1 MPIKSLVPSTQD
13 LWSKA
18 WTYDESAVA
27 CAFTRD
33 GETAAVAF
41 LDGAVLLL
49 HKDEEKLLT
58 VTKAGASPLTL
69 AAEKSSFLIGSDDG
83 RLLRISWENEPIEIA
98 HHKGKW
104 IEHIA
109 VHVESNVF
117 AYSAGKEVFLNTQN
131 EPLTHPSTVGGLGFH
146 PNGKRLA
153 VSHYNGVSLWWVKAK
168 SPAPQILAWKGS
180 HLSLLWHPKGD
191 YLMTSMQEN
200 ALHGWRMKDMNEL
213 RMAGYPNK
221 VHSMGFS
228 ASTKWLATSGS
239 EQIIC
244 WPFAGSG
251 PQGKPPMGLGIPEG
265 KPCTAVAL
273 HPKEELVAAGYET
286 GRIVLA
292 LFEDQLPIELI
303 PPNNIPINCLT
314 WSPDGQNLIACDKNG
329 SNYLLTA
336 HKILSTQTTTMLRD
350 DHSQFGSR

>member
-1 MPIKSLVPSTQD
+1 MPIKSLVPSSQD
-13 LWSKA
+13 LWSNA
-18 WTYDESAVA
+18 WTYDEPVVA
-27 CAFTRD
+27 CAFSGD
-33 GETAAVAF
+33 ALTAAIAF
-41 LDGAVLLL
+41 LDGAVFLFQ
-49 HKDEEKLLT
+49 KNEEKF
-58 VTKAGASPLTL
+58 VTATINGASPLTV
-69 AAEKSSFLIGSDDG
+69 AAEKSSFLIGCDDG
-83 RLLRISWENEPIEIA
+83 RLLRVSWDKEPIEIA

-109 VHVESNVF
+109 VHHESKAF
-117 AYSAGKEVFLNTQN
+117 AYSAGKDVFLSTQTTA
-131 EPLTHPSTVGGLGFH
+131 LTHPSTVGGIGFH

-153 VSHYNGVSLWWVKAK
+153 VSHYNGVSLWWVNAK
-168 SPAPQILAWKGS
+168 SPTPQMLEWKGS

-286 GRIVLA
+286 GRVVLA

-303 PPNNIPINCLT
+303 PPNNISVTAMT
-314 WSPDGQNLIACDKNG
+314 WSPDGQNLLVIKENG
-329 SNYLLTA
+329 TAYLLSA
-336 HKILSTQTTTMLRD
+336 QKILSAQTSSML
-350 DHSQFGSR
+350 